1 MALEK
6 AAGAAALVWSVEAV
20 AGWAGAV
27 VAGVVG
33 PDAICGLLLATPDS
47 AFSAVLCAEIS
58 AMAGKLTFEHVKIV
72 IKQDDA
78 KHLSITEFVKGVF
91 KPENARDGTSRC

>member
-33 PDAICGLLLATPDS
+33 PDAICGLLLATPDL

-58 AMAGKLTFEHVKIV
+58 AEIGGVLGGAGG
-72 IKQDDA
+72 
-78 KHLSITEFVKGVF
+78 LSCGNFSK
-91 KPENARDGTSRC
+91 